1 MSADTDV
8 LVFDMSS
15 QSEGTPSIFVKKDY
29 LSILDNQNQ
38 NYQGNQCII
47 DTSQLA
53 NSNKYMNYREAYLS
67 IPLLITATA
76 TNLAAATSP
85 AGTLPATVPDF
96 AFGLKNW
103 LGSVVHSITL
113 DYNGTTIIQQTPYQ
127 GLWNCFRLLTSL
139 SYNDELTQYSTIGF
153 WKDNALTF
161 SYSSTLGVSNN
172 NNYIGYSTSN
182 VTGASAYEQNL
193 ANDGLY
199 QRQLAF
205 AYDPISNTAF
215 NNLIPSSN
223 AKLLYKTQ
231 VISNQVS
238 TANSTLV
245 WQQAI
250 MGTVYLKHLHH
261 FFDKICLLKGVLMR
275 FTLNLNQ
282 SSVSFTVSNPSGIA
296 ATYSNIAVTSPLGG
310 VSPIM
315 IASGGSNQGGSFL
328 PTGNYTVSLAVGKQS
343 LQQTQYSILG
353 YTQSPLSPSI
363 TLNVPAYVYAPI
375 FETAYLSSP
384 VKKIVYSDIYQYS
397 VPSISA
403 GQTFNQL
410 ISNGIANIKSVLL
423 IPFYVNAGSA
433 VPYSPIL
440 SPLDTA
446 GGGSTSPFCL
456 IGNFQVQISGQNM
469 LYNQYQYTYNEWL
482 QQLYGCNSVNGGQTD
497 GLSSGL
503 LSQVDFETLYN
514 YYYVDCSRMLAV
526 EELVPKSIQILG
538 QNFSTQAIQLFVFV
552 NYGVEISLEILT
564 GARVN

>member
-15 QSEGTPSIFVKKDY
+15 QSEGTPSIFVKKDW

-53 NSNKYMNYREAYLS
+53 NSNKYMSYRESYLS

-76 TNLAAATSP
+76 TNLVAPTSP
-85 AGTLPATVPDF
+85 AGSLPATVPDF

-103 LGSVVHSITL
+103 LGTIVHSITL

-139 SYNDELTQYSTIGF
+139 SYNDEITQYSTIGF

-161 SYSSTLGVSNN
+161 SYNSTLGVSNN
-172 NNYIGYSTSN
+172 NNFIGYSTSN
-182 VTGASAYEQNL
+182 VTGASSYEQNL
-193 ANDGLY
+193 ANEGLY

-205 AYDPISNTAF
+205 AYDPISNNNF
-215 NNLIPSSN
+215 NTLIPSSN

-250 MGTVYLKHLHH
+250 MGTIYLKHLHH

-282 SSVSFTVSNPSGIA
+282 SSVSFSVANTSGIV
-296 ATYSNIAVTSPLGG
+296 ATYSNVAVTSPLGG
-310 VSPIM
+310 VSPLM
-315 IASGGSNQGGSFL
+315 IANGASNQGGSFL

-363 TLNVPAYVYAPI
+363 TLNVPAYTFAPM
-375 FETAYLSSP
+375 FETSYLSSP

-423 IPFYVNAGSA
+423 IPFYTQAGSGMTF
-433 VPYSPIL
+433 SPIL

-446 GGGSTSPFCL
+446 GGGTTSPLCL

-552 NYGVEISLEILT
+552 NYGVEISLDILT
-564 GARVN
+564 GARV